1 MNKTQSIQRSK
12 LISSYGGVGSTIDTI
27 DNLAYIIKP
36 FDQWNIYTRR
46 VTRYPN
52 RYPELL
58 FTDQRLISRLHNIG
72 FDAIEC
78 FFQPD
83 DNFKDLKL
91 YDPATEAINRMVTAK
106 YSPEWFYC
114 EKCGRLKRIDEWSEV
129 WGDGFGD
136 AEPRCAHC
144 RTGNQRF
151 RAPRLQQVRFV
162 LASLENSELKDIPWE
177 KLRSAINGSCNFR
190 GAVGEVRS
198 VWDFRN
204 VNDEQ
209 EVTFHINKGG
219 SDLIDVYVKFPDG
232 SRLTLADIMNHYFVL
247 DDQHVY
253 QPVIRSANNVYFPYS
268 LSSLY
273 IPRHIITQEEVDGVI
288 KWHNR
293 GLGIGL
299 IQDIFRKLSL
309 QDIQY
314 IIDNEV
320 APDPDYSSEEKF
332 RMDEYDLIT
341 NRNNYKGGIYQPDE
355 RLDVREYTWAE
366 EGNIRKPGFIKD
378 IYLLK
383 HLEVT
388 SVQIA
393 YSRLERVSAPNYSTM
408 TGDARKQW
416 FDLNRGV
423 IINPN
428 NPGSPSITVGLH
440 PTCGGNRAQIKY
452 MPAVISR
459 GEGFFVE
466 LNLDSIDDAD
476 KKEVFTHTYVHLVM
490 KELEFSCGYPLPS
503 MNERLYILPSF
514 LTEAE
519 SDKYGFVIYS
529 ANGEAGSYGGI
540 STLFDNH
547 AIEKILINA
556 IDLAEDCPNDPI
568 CESEKASC
576 FACVQIPETACE
588 KFNNDLSRIVFKE
601 VSKLYSSS
609 TSISANS
616 VCRNSNSESSI
627 HQELESTGNSQN
639 VAESQE
645 ESHPTSSGG
654 EPSNSNGITPGIILG

>member
-27 DNLAYIIKP
+27 DNLAYMIKP
-36 FDQWNIYTRR
+36 FDEWNIYTQITLFPRN
-46 VTRYPN
+46 YPQLIF
-52 RYPELL
+52 E
-58 FTDQRLISRLHNIG
+58 DQRLISRLHNIG
-72 FDAIEC
+72 FNKLTN

-83 DNFKDLKL
+83 DDFDNIKL
-91 YDPATEAINRMVTAK
+91 YDPATQAVKRMVTAEF
-106 YSPEWFYC
+106 SPEWFYC
-114 EKCGRLKRIDEWSEV
+114 ERCGRLKRIDEWSDE
-129 WGDGFGD
+129 WGGNF
-136 AEPRCAHC
+136 AEPKCAYC
-144 RTGNQRF
+144 RTGNKRF

-162 LASLENSELKDIPWE
+162 LASLENSELKDIPWN
-177 KLRSAINGSCNFR
+177 KLWETINGGCNFR
-190 GAVGEVRS
+190 GPAGEVRS

-204 VNDEQ
+204 VTARQ

-219 SDLIDVYVKFPDG
+219 SDLIDVYVKFQNG

-253 QPVIRSANNVYFPYS
+253 QPVIRSANNVYFPYA

-273 IPRHIITQEEVDGVI
+273 IPRHIITPEELNGVI
-288 KWHNR
+288 EWHEKGR
-293 GLGIGL
+293 SIDI
-299 IQDIFRKLSL
+299 IQDVFRELSL

-314 IIDNEV
+314 IIDNKA
-320 APDPDYSSEEKF
+320 APNPDYRSEERF
-332 RMDEYDLIT
+332 RMDEYDYIV
-341 NRNNYKGGIYQPDE
+341 NHNNSTPHE
-355 RLDVREYTWAE
+355 RLDIRDYQWA
-366 EGNIRKPGFIKD
+366 GNDQIGMPGFIKN

-388 SVQIA
+388 SVQVA
-393 YSRLERVSAPNYSTM
+393 YSRLERVSAPDYSTM
-408 TGDARKQW
+408 TGEAHKQW
-416 FDLNRGV
+416 FILNDGV

-428 NPGSPSITVGLH
+428 NPRSPSITVGLH
-440 PTCGGNRAQIKY
+440 PTCDGDRAQIRY

-466 LNLDSIDDAD
+466 LNLDSIDDTE
-476 KKEVFTHTYVHLVM
+476 KKEVFTHTYAHLVM

-514 LTEAE
+514 LTDADC
-519 SDKYGFVIYS
+519 DKYGFVIYS

-547 AIEKILINA
+547 TIEKILVNA

-588 KFNNDLSRIVFKE
+588 KFNDKLNRTTFKVVTNRYSFSIDTRTNSAPNNSNTESNRSQDLKDANNAGHVAETQDS
-601 VSKLYSSS
+601 SHSS
-609 TSISANS
+609 TA
-616 VCRNSNSESSI
+616 
-627 HQELESTGNSQN
+627 GNK
-639 VAESQE
+639 
-645 ESHPTSSGG
+645 PD
-654 EPSNSNGITPGIILG
+654 NSNGITPGIVLG

>member
-12 LISSYGGVGSTIDTI
+12 LITSYGGIGSTIDTI
-27 DNLAYIIKP
+27 DNFAYMIKP
-36 FDQWNIYTRR
+36 FDDWNIYTQI
-46 VTRYPN
+46 TRFPSHF
-52 RYPELL
+52 PQLL
-58 FTDQRLISRLHNIG
+58 FEDQRLISRLHNIG
-72 FDAIEC
+72 FNELTN

-83 DNFKDLKL
+83 DDFDNVKL
-91 YDPATEAINRMVTAK
+91 YNPDTQAVNRMVTAK

-114 EKCGRLKRIDEWSEV
+114 ERCGRLKRIDEWSTV
-129 WGDGFGD
+129 WGNGFGD
-136 AEPRCAHC
+136 AEPRCFYC

-162 LASLENSELKDIPWE
+162 LASLENSELKDIPWD
-177 KLRSAINGSCNFR
+177 KLCKAINGSCNFT
-190 GAVGEVRS
+190 GPAGEIRS

-204 VNDEQ
+204 ITDRQ

-219 SDLIDVYVKFPDG
+219 SDLIDVYVKFQNG
-232 SRLTLADIMNHYFVL
+232 SRLTLADIMNHFFVL
-247 DDQHVY
+247 DDGHVY
-253 QPVIRSANNVYFPYS
+253 QPVIRSANNVYFPYA

-293 GLGIGL
+293 GLGIDL

-314 IIDNEV
+314 IIDKEV
-320 APDPDYSSEEKF
+320 APNPDYRSEERF
-332 RMDEYDLIT
+332 RMDEYDYIV
-341 NRNNYKGGIYQPDE
+341 NHSNYNSHE
-355 RLDVREYTWAE
+355 RLD
-366 EGNIRKPGFIKD
+366 IRDHQWVDKDQIGMPGFIKN

-388 SVQIA
+388 SVQVA
-393 YSRLERVSAPNYSTM
+393 YSRLDRVSAPDYSTM
-408 TGDARKQW
+408 TGETNKQW
-416 FDLNRGV
+416 FDLNSGV

-428 NPGSPSITVGLH
+428 NPRNQSIKVGLH
-440 PTCGGNRAQIKY
+440 PTCDGDRTHIRY

-466 LNLDSIDDAD
+466 LNLDSINDAD
-476 KKEVFTHTYVHLVM
+476 KKEVFTHTYAHLVM

-503 MNERLYILPSF
+503 MNERLYILPSS
-514 LTEAE
+514 LTDAD

-547 AIEKILINA
+547 TIEKILVNA

-616 VCRNSNSESSI
+616 VYRNSNSESSI
-627 HQELESTGNSQN
+627 HQELESTENSQN

-645 ESHPTSSGG
+645 EPHPTPSGG